1 MPSYRKDIIRWG
13 ISLFLFFLAGTTF
26 LQAQE
31 LNTSSGY
38 AFKDNWA
45 IQFQPGFSQFY
56 GDASNHNYFQKF
68 SGEIDFSAELS
79 ARKMFMPALG
89 AGMFLSYAG
98 LKSLKDQKADGT
110 KVDFSLG
117 GNYYDAGLF
126 LYVNFNHLF
135 AGYKPTRR
143 FSVYGTIGAGWA
155 FWDSW
160 LTDGITGIIL
170 KSGTTIG
177 GYTYKTSAFVVP
189 IGLGVNWRISNRWAV
204 NIGGTLRT
212 VVNDDVDVWHDG
224 FKYDQVLT
232 TQIGITY
239 HIRPGWGT
247 GTSKKKKT
255 KQKEICCNEDQYK
268 EKAPIPIYD
277 YDAVPLAAPTVVKP
291 TAKPAHHPQPVELT
305 KKKTAS
311 PLEYRV
317 QILAV
322 TQPVSVKTLQNRYH
336 LPFTPVENRENRLYR
351 YTVGNFSQ
359 YSEALSWAQKIRNLG
374 IRDAFVVAYRNG
386 HRVPLVKGQKKPN
399 QQTQK
404 VPLIF

>member
-1 MPSYRKDIIRWG
+1 MTDYRKNIIRRG
-13 ISLFLFFLAGTTF
+13 FSLFLFFLAGTIF

-45 IQFQPGFSQFY
+45 LEFQPGFSQFY

-68 SGEIDFSAELS
+68 SGEIDLAAELS
-79 ARKMFMPALG
+79 ARKMFIPALG
-89 AGMFLSYAG
+89 AGIYLSYAG
-98 LKSLKDQKADGT
+98 LKSLKDKKADGT
-110 KVDFSLG
+110 KVNFSLG
-117 GNYYDAGLF
+117 GNYYDAGVF

-135 AGYKPTRR
+135 AGYKPGRR
-143 FSVYGTIGAGWA
+143 FSVYGTLGAGWA

-170 KSGTTIG
+170 RSGTTIK
-177 GYTYKTSAFVVP
+177 GYTYKTNAFVVP
-189 IGLGVNWRISNRWAV
+189 VGLGLNWRISNHWAV

-212 VVNDDVDVWHDG
+212 VMNDDVDVWHDG
-224 FKYDQVLT
+224 FKYDQILT
-232 TQIGITY
+232 TQIGVTY

-247 GTSKKKKT
+247 RVSGKKKS
-255 KQKEICCNEDQYK
+255 KQEEICCNEDQYK
-268 EKAPIPIYD
+268 DKAPIPIYD
-277 YDAVPLAAPTVVKP
+277 YDAVPLAAPPVVKP
-291 TAKPAHHPQPVELT
+291 VTKAVPPRSSVPAKENISSPV
-305 KKKTAS
+305 A
-311 PLEYRV
+311 YRI

-322 TQPVSVKTLQNRYH
+322 TQPVSVKALQNRYH

-359 YSEALSWAQKIRNLG
+359 YSEALSWVQKIRNLG
-374 IRDAFVVAYRNG
+374 IHDAFVVAYRNG
-386 HRVPLVKGQKKPN
+386 HRVPLVKGQKKPR